1 MSSVLTKRLK
11 RPPIVCTL
19 SDEGAKTRLTVQ
31 DAQGGEDKT
40 GVAPNIL
47 SLLAEQPLIRF

>member
-1 MSSVLTKRLK
+1 MSSVLMKRLK
-11 RPPIVCTL
+11 PYRL
-19 SDEGAKTRLTVQ
+19 HLGDEGAKTRLTVQ

-47 SLLAEQPLIRF
+47 SLLAEQLR